1 MLDNAAMELQGRE
14 LKELKAIISADY
26 GIDLSQENAENL
38 GALLSRL
45 AALLLSRE
53 NKKLV

>member
-1 MLDNAAMELQGRE
+1 MELQGRE